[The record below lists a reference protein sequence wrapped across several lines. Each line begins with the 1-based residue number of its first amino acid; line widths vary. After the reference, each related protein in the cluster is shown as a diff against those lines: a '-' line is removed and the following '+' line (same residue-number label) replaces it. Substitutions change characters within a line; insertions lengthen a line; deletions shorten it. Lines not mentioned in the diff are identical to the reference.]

1 MNRVNYPGGAGFR
14 RTGAYART
22 GPAPASFRT
31 PPFPNRDWR
40 PYCPRYRPPDPP
52 PNFVIGLRS
61 ERRRFSRPEV
71 ERLISQCTTQPNRYE
86 VFDSGI
92 VAGRLFFEE
101 WSHALDAM
109 VQFWEWRFLGD
120 HDLLPDLSSK
130 MSVASDTVELNERLK
145 VLFVA
150 KIKGLIE
157 GEIVKRWEKKLD
169 NLSNEIRSV
178 SLLLKRNN
186 RIMEFSK
193 LTKERD
199 GLFSERKL
207 IDKRLREFKLGLE
220 CIINHLEGKGSKE
233 LEDKLCLFQFED
245 NYNWSRIFQFIMR
258 ECRRLDAGLPIY
270 AFRREILDQIRN
282 QQIIVMTGETGSGKS
297 TQLVQFLADSG
308 VFSGGCIVC
317 TQPRKVA
324 AISLADRV
332 GEESRGLHSVNC
344 YRSYSSDQNF
354 NSTVVFMTDNCLLQH
369 CMNNRNLSGISCLV
383 VDEAHERSLNTDLL
397 LALVKKLLLQRLDLR
412 LIIMSATADADQ
424 LSRYFFGCG
433 TFKVVGRTFP
443 VDVQYV
449 SYVSEGTS
457 DSLKADS
464 AIVGSYVADVVR
476 KATEIHKEEGD
487 GAILVFLTS
496 QMEVEWA
503 CERFCAPHT
512 VVLPLH
518 GKLSIEE
525 QSRVFQN
532 YPGQRKV
539 IFATNVAETSLTIPG
554 VKYVVDSGMAK
565 DSRFEPG
572 SGMNILRVGWIS
584 RSSANQ
590 RAGRAGRTGPG
601 QCYRLYSLDDFELMP
616 AHQEPE
622 IRRVHLGIAVL
633 KILALGIKNIQEFDF
648 IDAPSPEAI
657 DLAVNNLKQLGA
669 VTLKN
674 GLTELTEEGR
684 YLVKLG
690 IEPRL
695 GKLILGCYRVH
706 LGREGVVLAAVMA
719 NSNNIFCRVGDEA
732 NKRKSDCF
740 KVPFCHQDGDLFTLL
755 SVYKEWEL
763 KNSLK
768 DRNSWCWQN
777 SINAKSMRRCHDVV
791 NELECCL
798 ENELSVI
805 IPSYWNWQPDAVTEH
820 DKDLKRVI
828 LASLAE
834 NVAMYSGYN
843 HLGYQVAL
851 TRKYVKLHPSCS
863 LLMFTDKPSW
873 VVFGNILAASSE
885 YLVCVS
891 AFDLESVSTLY
902 PPLLFDLSEMESRK
916 LQARTVLGFSSTVL
930 KRFCGRYNN
939 GLLSLLSR
947 IRTIYLDERISIEV
961 NADNNEIQLFA
972 SSRDME
978 MVTNDVKAALRR
990 ERRWLQDECVEK
1002 FLYHGGPG
1010 ASAPVAL
1017 FGAGAEIKHLELDR
1031 RCLTVDIFCSD
1042 VSAVNEKELLV
1053 CLEKFTSE
1061 ICAVHKFSKFSSHG
1075 VARKDIEKW
1084 GSITFRTP
1092 EAASMVSKLKD
1103 VKIED
1108 LLLKINLSQ
1117 ATFDVDRAPSFPEVK
1132 AKVSWPRK
1140 FSRGIGIVK
1149 CEKDDVHRMVGDFSN
1164 LVIGGRY
1171 VRCYVSTRYLDSV
1184 VIKGIA
1190 QEVEENEIMD
1200 VLMNST
1206 NLKILSFFLMRGD
1219 AVDDPPLD
1227 VCEAALFK
1235 EISLF
1240 MPKRSP
1246 QVKCCKV
1253 HVFHPNPTAAF
1264 MEASVIF
1271 DGRLHLE
1278 AARALEQ
1285 IEGKVLPCCR
1295 PWQKIRSRRIFHSS
1309 VCCSSSIYY
1318 VIKEQLNILIA
1329 NLRSRQGVEI
1339 TDPDRNNNGS
1349 FRVKICANATKCVA
1363 EVRQPLEQLMKGKI
1377 INASLTPAVLQPLF
1391 SKDGIALMKSIQQET
1406 GTYILFDRQLL
1417 NLRVFGT
1424 SEKVAAAEKRLIQ
1437 CLQDLYENKQMEIR
1451 LRGSTLPHDLMKQVV
1466 KAFGPDLS
1474 GLKEMVPEADVTLNT
1489 RRHVILIGGDEE
1501 SKRKVEEVVY
1511 EIARTSGHVS
1521 QICDGEST
1529 CPICLCEVEDKYQLE
1544 NCLHFFCRRCLV
1556 EQLES
1561 AIRNHD
1567 SFPIGCAHE
1576 GCGAPIW
1583 LSDLRSLLSPD
1594 KLEELFRASLAAFVA
1609 SSGGKYRFCSSPDC
1623 PSIYRV
1629 STGASGEPFL
1639 CGVCYTETCTRCHLE
1654 YHPYISCET
1663 YSEFKEDPDL
1673 SLKEWRKGKD
1683 YVKTCPVCGYTIEKL
1698 EGCNHIECKCGR
1710 HICWFCLDHFHSS
1723 DDCYAHLRSIH
1734 QGI

>member
-1 MNRVNYPGGAGFR
+1 
-14 RTGAYART
+14 
-22 GPAPASFRT
+22 
-31 PPFPNRDWR
+31 
-40 PYCPRYRPPDPP
+40 
-52 PNFVIGLRS
+52 
-61 ERRRFSRPEV
+61 
-71 ERLISQCTTQPNRYE
+71 
-86 VFDSGI
+86 
-92 VAGRLFFEE
+92 
-101 WSHALDAM
+101 
-109 VQFWEWRFLGD
+109 
-120 HDLLPDLSSK
+120 
-130 MSVASDTVELNERLK
+130 
-145 VLFVA
+145 
-150 KIKGLIE
+150 
-157 GEIVKRWEKKLD
+157 
-169 NLSNEIRSV
+169 
-178 SLLLKRNN
+178 
-186 RIMEFSK
+186 
-193 LTKERD
+193 
-199 GLFSERKL
+199 
-207 IDKRLREFKLGLE
+207 
-220 CIINHLEGKGSKE
+220 
-233 LEDKLCLFQFED
+233 
-245 NYNWSRIFQFIMR
+245 
-258 ECRRLDAGLPIY
+258 
-270 AFRREILDQIRN
+270 
-282 QQIIVMTGETGSGKS
+282 MTGETGSGKS

-332 GEESRGLHSVNC
+332 GEESRGFHSVDC

-354 NSTVVFMTDNCLLQH
+354 SSTVVFMTDNCLLQH
-369 CMNNRNLSGISCLV
+369 CMNNRNLSGISCII

-443 VDVQYV
+443 VDVQYF
-449 SYVSEGTS
+449 SYASEGTS
-457 DSLKADS
+457 NSLKADS
-464 AIVGSYVADVVR
+464 AIVGSYVGDAVR
-476 KATEIHKEEGD
+476 KATEIHREKGD

-503 CERFCAPHT
+503 CERFAPHAA
-512 VVLPLH
+512 VLPLH

-532 YPGQRKV
+532 YPGKRKV

-554 VKYVVDSGMAK
+554 VKYVVDSGLAK

-601 QCYRLYSLDDFELMP
+601 QCYRLYSPDDFELMP

-657 DLAVNNLKQLGA
+657 DLAINNLKQLGA

-674 GLTELTEEGR
+674 GLTELTEEGQ

-695 GKLILGCYRVH
+695 GKLILGCYRAC

-719 NSNNIFCRVGDEA
+719 NSSNIFCRVGDEA

-755 SVYKEWEL
+755 SVYKEWERQ
-763 KNSLK
+763 NSLK

-798 ENELSVI
+798 KNELSVV

-863 LLMFTDKPSW
+863 LLMFTDKPRW

-885 YLVCVS
+885 YLVCVT

-930 KRFCGRYNN
+930 KRFCGKYNN
-939 GLLSLLSR
+939 GLLSLLSH
-947 IRTIYLDERISIEV
+947 IRTIYLDDRISIEV

-1017 FGAGAEIKHLELDR
+1017 FGAGAEIKHLELDS

-1042 VSAVNEKELLV
+1042 VGAVDEKELLV
-1053 CLEKFTSE
+1053 CLEKYSSE
-1061 ICAVHKFSKFSSHG
+1061 ICAVHKFSAHG
-1075 VARKDIEKW
+1075 LAREGIKKW

-1092 EAASMVSKLKD
+1092 EAASRVSKLKD

-1108 LLLKINLSQ
+1108 LLLQINLSR

-1132 AKVSWPRK
+1132 AKVSWPRR

-1149 CEKDDVHRMVGDFSN
+1149 CE
-1164 LVIGGRY
+1164 
-1171 VRCYVSTRYLDSV
+1171 
-1184 VIKGIA
+1184 
-1190 QEVEENEIMD
+1190 E
-1200 VLMNST
+1200 
-1206 NLKILSFFLMRGD
+1206 
-1219 AVDDPPLD
+1219 DDPPLD
-1227 VCEAALFK
+1227 VCEKDLFK
-1235 EISLF
+1235 EISRL
-1240 MPKRSP
+1240 MPRQSP
-1246 QVKCCKV
+1246 YVNCCKV
-1253 HVFHPNPTAAF
+1253 HVLHPKPNARF

-1285 IEGKVLPCCR
+1285 IEGKVLPCCL
-1295 PWQKIRSRRIFHSS
+1295 PWQKIKSRRIFHSS
-1309 VCCSSSIYY
+1309 VSCSSSIYY
-1318 VIKEQLNILIA
+1318 AIEKQLNILIA
-1329 NLRSRQGVEI
+1329 NLGRRKGVEI
-1339 TDPDRNNNGS
+1339 TPPDGNNNGS
-1349 FRVKICANATKCVA
+1349 FRVKICANATKSVA

-1377 INASLTPAVLQPLF
+1377 INAGLTPAVLQPLF
-1391 SKDGIALMKSIQQET
+1391 SQDGIALVKSVQQET
-1406 GTYILFDRQLL
+1406 GTYILFDRQRL

-1424 SEKVAAAEKRLIQ
+1424 SEKVAAAEQSLIQ
-1437 CLQDLYENKQMEIR
+1437 RLQDLYKNKQMEIR
-1451 LRGSTLPHDLMKQVV
+1451 LRGSSLPHDLMKQVV
-1466 KAFGPDLS
+1466 KAFRPDLS
-1474 GLKEMVPEADVTLNT
+1474 GLEEKVPEADVTLNT
-1489 RRHVILIGGDEE
+1489 KRHVISIRGNEE
-1501 SKRKVEEVVY
+1501 SKHKVEEVVY

-1521 QICDGEST
+1521 QICDGETT

-1544 NCLHFFCRRCLV
+1544 NCLHFFCRQCIV
-1556 EQLES
+1556 EQLQS

-1609 SSGGKYRFCSSPDC
+1609 TSGGKYRFCTSPDC

-1639 CGVCYTETCTRCHLE
+1639 CGACCAETCTRCHLE

-1663 YSEFKEDPDL
+1663 YCEFKEDPDS

-1683 YVKTCPVCGYTIEKL
+1683 YVKTCPVCGYTIEKS

-1710 HICWFCLDHFHSS
+1710 HLCWFCLDHFQSS